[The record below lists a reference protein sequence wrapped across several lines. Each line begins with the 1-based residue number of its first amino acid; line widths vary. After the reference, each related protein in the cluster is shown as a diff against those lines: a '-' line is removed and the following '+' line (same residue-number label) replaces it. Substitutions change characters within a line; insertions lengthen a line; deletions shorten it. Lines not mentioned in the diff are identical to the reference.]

1 MKLFLSSTSIPNE
14 LVTPFTELVGKNLED
29 ISFALIEN
37 AADPYGNN
45 AGFVLETR
53 TVLQS
58 LGMQLELIDINKY
71 KNKSEDLKE
80 KLGTFDVIWFGGG
93 NIYYLR
99 WLMQVTGFDSIAREL
114 LEKGIVYGGGSAGAI
129 IAGSTL
135 KYFDLVDDPNVSP
148 ELIYS
153 GLDLIDL
160 VIVPHWG
167 TEKIQGKLSEI
178 QSLYT
183 NDDIDTVTI
192 TDNQAIIVDGEKWT
206 VLP

>member
-1 MKLFLSSTSIPNE
+1 MKLFLSSTSIPDE
-14 LVTPFTELVGKNLED
+14 LITPFIKLVGKNLKD

-37 AADPYGNN
+37 AADPYGKDV
-45 AGFVLETR
+45 GFVIETR

-58 LGMQLELIDINKY
+58 LGMQLELIDLNKY
-71 KNKSEDLKE
+71 KNKSEDLKD
-80 KLGTFDVIWFGGG
+80 KLGTFDVVWFGGG

-99 WLMQVTGFDSIAREL
+99 WMMKETGFDTIAREL
-114 LEKGIVYGGGSAGAI
+114 FEKDVVYGGGSAGAI
-129 IAGSTL
+129 IAGNTL
-135 KYFDLVDDPNVSP
+135 KYFDLVDDSNASP

-160 VIVPHWG
+160 VIIPHWE
-167 TEKIQGKLSEI
+167 TDRIQEKLSAI
-178 QSLYT
+178 QSLYK
-183 NDDIDTVTI
+183 NDNIDAVTI